1 MKLLIALSLIV
12 FDYTYIFSKDKRPT
26 VIVKNAVKKTGI
38 IFFNGTLKEAIEKA
52 KKEGKM
58 VFIDSYT
65 DWCGPC
71 KHMKMNIFPDENF
84 SKFINENYVPM
95 AINIEKGEGPKI
107 KIKYP
112 HYTFPTL
119 LFIKNDG
126 KLKNKFVG
134 LPTYGA
140 QELLNFAKLASK

>member
-1 MKLLIALSLIV
+1 MGKFGFLLLLILQVNFA
-12 FDYTYIFSKDKRPT
+12 IFADKDPILKKAKSK
-26 VIVKNAVKKTGI
+26 KNEI
-38 IFFNGTLKEAIEKA
+38 EFFNGSFKEALEKA

-65 DWCGPC
+65 SWCGPC
-71 KHMKMNIFPDENF
+71 KHLKKNILPDESL
-84 SKFINENYVPM
+84 SKYINENFV
-95 AINIEKGEGPKI
+95 ALSINIEKGEGPRLKR
-107 KIKYP
+107 KYP

-119 LFIKNDG
+119 LFINSNG
-126 KLKNKFVG
+126 KLKNKFNG

>member
-1 MKLLIALSLIV
+1 MRV
-12 FDYTYIFSKDKRPT
+12 
-26 VIVKNAVKKTGI
+26 VIVTMIFLWYAPSFAFEKKPIKGEPSAKKSMGI
-38 IFFNGTLKEAIEKA
+38 IFFKGSFQQALHKA

-65 DWCGPC
+65 NWCGPC
-71 KHMKMNIFPDENF
+71 KHLKKNIFPDENL
-84 SKFINENYVPM
+84 SKFINENFVPM
-95 AINIEKGEGPKI
+95 AINIETGEGPQI
-107 KIKYP
+107 KRRYP
-112 HYTFPTL
+112 HGTFPTL

-140 QELLNFAKLASK
+140 QELLNFAKFVSK

>member
-1 MKLLIALSLIV
+1 MGK
-12 FDYTYIFSKDKRPT
+12 Y
-26 VIVKNAVKKTGI
+26 GI
-38 IFFNGTLKEAIEKA
+38 IVLLLFQFTFQVKADKDPTSRKSKKIEIEYFKGTFKEALEKA

-65 DWCGPC
+65 SWCGPC
-71 KHMKMNIFPDENF
+71 KHLKNNILPNE
-84 SKFINENYVPM
+84 SLAQYINEKYVPL
-95 AINIEKGEGPKI
+95 AINIERGEGPRLKR
-107 KIKYP
+107 KYP

-119 LFIKNDG
+119 LFIKSDG
-126 KLKNKFVG
+126 RLKNKFSG